1 MNKRIACTLLM
12 SLLVLN
18 SFAQKNTK
26 TENIILIT
34 LDGLRWQEVFSGAE
48 SRLLLDKNYVNDTAA
63 SYQRFWR
70 ETPQQRRELLMPFF
84 WNVIERQG
92 QLYGNRHKG
101 NKVNVTNTM
110 WFSYPGYNEILT
122 GRADD
127 TNINS
132 NNQVSNPNQTVLEFL
147 NKQKEFQGK
156 VAAFSSWETFPWI
169 INTSRSGVPVNAG
182 YKGVTE
188 NPNEREKLMNE
199 LMYQLPNESGGT
211 RPDAFTFHYAFEYLK
226 KNKPRI
232 LFISFD
238 ETDHFAHEGEYDRYL
253 TSAQYIDG
261 FIKSVWDW
269 TQSQP
274 GYKGK
279 TTLIVTTD
287 HGRGDKAMDDWRHHG
302 SKMPNCDQIWFAVIG
317 PDTASTGEV
326 STEQQLYQ
334 NQVAATIAALLG
346 VEWKTESNKGNV
358 LETVIDISK
367 R

>member
-1 MNKRIACTLLM
+1 MLLFLLVF
-12 SLLVLN
+12 SLL
-18 SFAQKNTK
+18 AQKKGK

-48 SRLLLDKNYVNDTAA
+48 SRLLLNKTYVNDTAA

-70 ETPQQRRELLMPFF
+70 ETAQQRRELLLPFF
-84 WNVIERQG
+84 WEVIAKEG
-92 QLYGNRHKG
+92 QLYGNRGEG

-132 NNQVSNPNQTVLEFL
+132 NDPVDNPNQTLLEFL
-147 NKQKEFQGK
+147 NNQKEFRGK

-169 INTSRSGVPVNAG
+169 INTNRSGVPVNAG
-182 YKGVTE
+182 YKTVNV
-188 NPNEREKLMNE
+188 NPNEREKLLNE

-211 RPDAFTFHYAFEYLK
+211 RPDAFTFHYAFEHLK
-226 KNKPRI
+226 KNNPRV

-253 TSAQYIDG
+253 TSAQHTDG
-261 FIKSVWDW
+261 FIKSLWEW

-274 GYKGK
+274 GYKDK

-287 HGRGDKAMDDWRHHG
+287 HGRGDKAIDDWRHHG
-302 SKMPNCDQIWFAVIG
+302 NKMPNCDQIWFAVIG
-317 PDTASTGEV
+317 PDTVPMGEGKA
-326 STEQQLYQ
+326 EQQLYQ
-334 NQVAATIAALLG
+334 NQLAATITSLLG
-346 VEWKTESNKGNV
+346 LEWKTETKKGDAIT
-358 LETVIDISK
+358 TVMGNTSK